1 MSAAA
6 AIAMSN
12 RFTAT
17 HKEQEKNKHLIYSHF
32 GCCSCHMGAV
42 WLLDCMLHTL
52 CRAALAAHLTYKTAV
67 HHSKWKLKYISYNE
81 P

>member
-1 MSAAA
+1 MNLLKFVDNNIVCFMSAAA

-17 HKEQEKNKHLIYSHF
+17 HKEQEKNPPNVFSQTHF

-42 WLLDCMLHTL
+42 
-52 CRAALAAHLTYKTAV
+52 
-67 HHSKWKLKYISYNE
+67 
-81 P
+81 

>member
-1 MSAAA
+1 MNLLKFVDNNIVCFMSAAA

-42 WLLDCMLHTL
+42 
-52 CRAALAAHLTYKTAV
+52 
-67 HHSKWKLKYISYNE
+67 
-81 P
+81 